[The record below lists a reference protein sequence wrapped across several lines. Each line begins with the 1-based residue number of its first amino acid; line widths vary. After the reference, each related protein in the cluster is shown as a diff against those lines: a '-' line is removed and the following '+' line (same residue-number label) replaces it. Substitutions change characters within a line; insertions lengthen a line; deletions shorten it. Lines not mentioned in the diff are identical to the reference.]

1 MKKFMFL
8 FIPVFFL
15 FSCSSFI
22 YYPNG
27 VNAPLL
33 SEKKEIQLSA
43 AVKGFGVDLRS
54 AFALSNHIGLQL
66 NANTINITNTELGT
80 RYRNGNYYGEAAIG
94 IFTSPRPRLV
104 IEGYLGTGSGISYS
118 KNLDMNS
125 LRTTNYNK
133 LYLQQDIGL
142 RTRYIDFGFALR
154 EAFVDAWETRIN
166 GVDQEER
173 AMDMFIEPLMF
184 LAVGFE
190 KFKINAQAGLS
201 YSQFNRIDMYAPF
214 IFSVGLESRLFNR

>member
-1 MKKFMFL
+1 MKKIIL
-8 FIPVFFL
+8 PALAVLFL

-33 SEKKEIQLSA
+33 SEKKEMQFA
-43 AVKGFGVDLRS
+43 AGIKGFGGDIRS
-54 AFALSNHIGLQL
+54 AFALTDHLGLQL
-66 NANTINITNTELGT
+66 NANILNVTNTELGT
-80 RYRNGNYYGEAAIG
+80 RYRNGNYYGEAAVG
-94 IFTSPRPRLV
+94 MFTPLRPRLV
-104 IEGYLGTGSGISYS
+104 LEGYLGAGSGISFS
-118 KNLDMNS
+118 EDLDRNS

-133 LYLQQDIGL
+133 LYLQQDIGF
-142 RTRYIDFGFALR
+142 RTRYFDAGIAVR
-154 EAFVDAWETRIN
+154 EAFVDAWRTRID

-173 AMDMFIEPLMF
+173 AMDVFIEPLIF

-201 YSQFNRIDMYAPF
+201 YSQFDWINMYAPF
-214 IFSVGLESRLFNR
+214 IFSVGVESRLFTQ

>member
-1 MKKFMFL
+1 MKKFMIFL
-8 FIPVFFL
+8 LAVFFL

-27 VNAPLL
+27 VRHSLI
-33 SEKKEIQLSA
+33 ERKKEMQFSA
-43 AVKGFGVDLRS
+43 AVKGLGVDLRS
-54 AFALSNHIGLQL
+54 AFALSDHVGFQL
-66 NANTINITNTELGT
+66 NANAVNITNTELGT
-80 RYRNGNYYGEAAIG
+80 RYWNGNYYGEVAVG
-94 IFTSPRPRLV
+94 IFTSLRPWLV

-118 KNLDMNS
+118 KDLDINS

-154 EAFVDAWETRIN
+154 EAFVDAWKTRID
-166 GVDQEER
+166 GIDQEER
-173 AMDMFIEPLMF
+173 AMDMFIEPLVF

-201 YSQFNRIDMYAPF
+201 YSQFNGINMYAPF
-214 IFSVGLESRLFNR
+214 IFSVGLESRLFKR